1 MPSQKSVPKCLWIPI
16 ESIGIFSVKDGRF
29 LFYEWRDGIIKLQL

>member
-1 MPSQKSVPKCLWIPI
+1 L
-16 ESIGIFSVKDGRF
+16 ESIGIFSVKDGSF